1 MGIHIPQTLLNV
13 SEEIKVKVRL
23 DRITDRQIKNIV
35 RQVKAGYVPLYANS
49 ATAHIA
55 RHIVNKFDV
64 PCVKWSSWRIQT
76 RNISPTH
83 PLWDAVP
90 QAVALSKLET
100 KPEDA
105 QWYQADF
112 EHILKQVSDRNK
124 DISLSHYMFRDAG
137 SKLLQAAVKGSEIPA
152 DHPVHAYLDK
162 LVRREFDYIEMESMS

>member
-64 PCVKWSSWRIQT
+64 PCVKWSSYRIHT
-76 RNISPTH
+76 HKLSPDH
-83 PLWDAVP
+83 PIWEAIP
-90 QAVALSKLET
+90 QAVALSKLEVSA
-100 KPEDA
+100 EDMNWYAKDYDEMLRKA
-105 QWYQADF
+105 Q
-112 EHILKQVSDRNK
+112 DRTK
-124 DISLSHYMFRDAG
+124 DISLSHYIFRDAG
-137 SKLLQAAVKGSEIPA
+137 SRLLQGAVKGASIPA
-152 DHPVHAYLDK
+152 DHPVHAYLDSLAK
-162 LVRREFDYIEMESMS
+162 REFDYIEMESTS